1 MFGSVV
7 LLVYSFVLFQLYL
20 IVLKLVYLIQIK
32 KSFIET
38 MNLGCFILCI
48 NLFEIN
54 IYDSL
59 QILIKVRF
67 FDLCGHKGRVKNRA
81 KAMIY
86 HLPFL
91 HSHTHSH
98 SFHPC
103 DSVILVFVFLRFRSV
118 FRSLSWNAQNLI
130 DHYVIIM
137 WSLERRFGQN

>member
-1 MFGSVV
+1 MAQLYSALDFGSSGYR
-7 LLVYSFVLFQLYL
+7 LES
-20 IVLKLVYLIQIK
+20 
-32 KSFIET
+32 
-38 MNLGCFILCI
+38 C
-48 NLFEIN
+48 
-54 IYDSL
+54 
-59 QILIKVRF
+59 R
-67 FDLCGHKGRVKNRA
+67 GHKGRVKNRA

-137 WSLERRFGQN
+137 WLLERRFGQN

>member
-1 MFGSVV
+1 VFGSVE
-7 LLVYSFVLFQLYL
+7 LLVYTFVVFQLYL
-20 IVLKLVYLIQIK
+20 IVLKLVYLIRIK
-32 KSFIET
+32 HLFIEII
-38 MNLGCFILCI
+38 NLGCFILSV

-54 IYDSL
+54 IYDPL

-67 FDLCGHKGRVKNRA
+67 IDLCGHKGRVKNRA

-91 HSHTHSH
+91 HSHTHFH

-103 DSVILVFVFLRFRSV
+103 DSIILVFVFLRFHSV

-137 WSLERRFGQN
+137 WLPERRFGQN